1 MISTILF
8 LAQQQAGQAQSGGLW
23 YMQLLPFAFIF
34 IIFYFLLIRPQQK
47 RQKEHQNL
55 LSNLKT
61 GDKVVTSSGIHGLIA
76 NVKDTTFLVK
86 IADNVKIEV
95 DKNAIASVSK
105 SVDQPKA
112 TAQLVPHTKQ
122 PAMNPTWTFFFGLL
136 LLCIFAAYFLVEKEQ
151 TKRLLGTTLTVLLC
165 AFCIYSFY
173 PPGAKIHYGL
183 DLQGG
188 TSFLIRLV

>member
-1 MISTILF
+1 
-8 LAQQQAGQAQSGGLW
+8 
-23 YMQLLPFAFIF
+23 MQLLPFAFIF

-47 RQKEHQNL
+47 RQKEHQRL
-55 LSNLKT
+55 LSDLKT

-112 TAQLVPHTKQ
+112 TA
-122 PAMNPTWTFFFGLL
+122 
-136 LLCIFAAYFLVEKEQ
+136 
-151 TKRLLGTTLTVLLC
+151 
-165 AFCIYSFY
+165 
-173 PPGAKIHYGL
+173 
-183 DLQGG
+183 
-188 TSFLIRLV
+188 